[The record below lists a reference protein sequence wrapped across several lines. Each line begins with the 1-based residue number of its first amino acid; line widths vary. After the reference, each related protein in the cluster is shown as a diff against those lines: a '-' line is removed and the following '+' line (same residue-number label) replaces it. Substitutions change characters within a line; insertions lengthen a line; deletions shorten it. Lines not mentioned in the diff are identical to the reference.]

1 MDTRRGGKG
10 VSIGHMD
17 EMIERNKKEVDKV
30 MKAVKKVRTK
40 ENKIDKII
48 YDRIT
53 NQHAVDGF
61 TPQGQID
68 RKFTAVNMNEFIG
81 SEIFN
86 KYRKSPKLFSGDLDK
101 IDETARDDETEKS
114 ESKRDPRLIGNQQIL
129 QNNLRDLSKLNRQ

>member
-1 MDTRRGGKG
+1 MGL
-10 VSIGHMD
+10 SIGHMD

-40 ENKIDKII
+40 EDPTDKII

-81 SEIFN
+81 SKIFN
-86 KYRKSPKLFSGDLDK
+86 KYRMSPKLLCDELDK

-114 ESKRDPRLIGNQQIL
+114 ESKRPPRLIVNQQSL
-129 QNNLRDLSKLNRQ
+129 QNNPGLRDLSKLNRQ